1 MNYCAQSQ
9 HPAEV
14 LLTYSERTFA
24 AVLFKTFAPFLPVTA
39 EHVYIVTAAAATID
53 RLRPRANRRSAD
65 ALPAATYP
73 PLLAVAQVQCGFA
86 ADICRRR
93 VNDRRQRSL
102 SLSRVVRR
110 TLVELM
116 ECTDEAIANS
126 RSPADGLSYLGSAA
140 TFHHHHHK
148 RMVYLGLYNGS
159 DSLGVEP

>member
-1 MNYCAQSQ
+1 VNYCAQSQ

-73 PLLAVAQVQCGFA
+73 PLHAVAQVQCGFA

-102 SLSRVVRR
+102 SLS
-110 TLVELM
+110 
-116 ECTDEAIANS
+116 S
-126 RSPADGLSYLGSAA
+126 RSSHTCRADGMYRRSHSKLPLTCRWVIILGFSGD
-140 TFHHHHHK
+140 
-148 RMVYLGLYNGS
+148 VS
-159 DSLGVEP
+159 SSSS